1 MNSDVSPLAGL
12 CTYKEG
18 AKPGYGV
25 DHTVTLLRRYLY
37 IESQTTK
44 CLVAHLNGVPE
55 WEVKGAL
62 CLHLWQDVEH
72 CTWLRNRVTEMRTP
86 PLHLDRVPDPALEA
100 FFRELIHS
108 HTTLELLT
116 GVYQVLKPAAMEAM
130 KRHIAEANPLA
141 DQPTLRLLRFI
152 LLEEEEQ
159 VAWGMQAV
167 NGLSNRQ
174 VSDELAP
181 LLGAWAEHL
190 RLYLMAAGG
199 VAGDLDAPRAAD
211 LPASRATEP
220 FAVVRSPRR
229 DDRFTKLWDSRGH
242 GPADD
247 APAAERNWWNL
258 YIRLTEMHVP
268 ELIALIHYEW
278 EDQPWQFYRDLARH
292 LWDEARH
299 SMMGEIAFAVNGTA
313 WTDVPHEMSF
323 AEFPNTQLEPRER
336 YTLLWGIEQK
346 AMRPTGKRHQYEVAR
361 EARDTLSITFH
372 DFDWADEVLHA
383 QIARK
388 WLTPAFSSNEEMNQV
403 FEEVY
408 QRYDTIREEDKKRAR
423 ADWWD
428 DFYQSLQ
435 DTPS

>member
-1 MNSDVSPLAGL
+1 
-12 CTYKEG
+12 
-18 AKPGYGV
+18 
-25 DHTVTLLRRYLY
+25 
-37 IESQTTK
+37 
-44 CLVAHLNGVPE
+44 
-55 WEVKGAL
+55 
-62 CLHLWQDVEH
+62 
-72 CTWLRNRVTEMRTP
+72 
-86 PLHLDRVPDPALEA
+86 
-100 FFRELIHS
+100 
-108 HTTLELLT
+108 
-116 GVYQVLKPAAMEAM
+116 
-130 KRHIAEANPLA
+130 
-141 DQPTLRLLRFI
+141 
-152 LLEEEEQ
+152 
-159 VAWGMQAV
+159 
-167 NGLSNRQ
+167 
-174 VSDELAP
+174 
-181 LLGAWAEHL
+181 
-190 RLYLMAAGG
+190 
-199 VAGDLDAPRAAD
+199 
-211 LPASRATEP
+211 
-220 FAVVRSPRR
+220 
-229 DDRFTKLWDSRGH
+229 
-242 GPADD
+242 
-247 APAAERNWWNL
+247 
-258 YIRLTEMHVP
+258 MHVP